1 MPESTYNR
9 KRDLQQTPEPPAI
22 ASEADV
28 DPMTA
33 PTGELFVIHQHYATR
48 LHHDL
53 RLEMLNGR
61 TPVLVS
67 WAIPKLLPKRKGQR
81 HLAVRTEDHPYE
93 YATFSGSIPEGNYGA
108 GEVRIFDTGRYQ
120 VLERDGKKVSFR
132 LVGGRVNGIFHLVH
146 TRDRDGK
153 QEWLALQGE
162 DLRGDLQPPPPP
174 KPMLASVG
182 KEAFDD
188 PAWSFEPKWDGIRA
202 IAVCGVDT
210 LLVSRNDN
218 DITVAYPELASITN
232 QLVAIDAVIDGEI
245 VALDEGVPSF
255 QKLQGRMHL
264 RDPDSIEKAAR
275 ALPVTYMVFDLLYLD
290 GRTLVDQPL
299 SKRRLLLEEIVV
311 PSNRVQISPA
321 IVGEGTALFQAA
333 QEQNLEGIVAKQLS
347 SSYQPGAR
355 TRAWLKIKTVFDA
368 DAVVVGWT
376 EGGGARSGS
385 IGSLVLAMFDGDA
398 LRYVG
403 NVGTGFNQKTMA
415 EAVRRMGSLPPTGA
429 PFPASVY
436 RDRPELRQAHWVAP
450 EAVAT
455 IEYRQVTSA
464 GRLRVPSFKGFRDD
478 KAPRECTFDQLITEA
493 SSGPEAG

>member
-1 MPESTYNR
+1 LAESTYNR
-9 KRDLQQTPEPPAI
+9 RRDFTATSEPAAI
-22 ASEADV
+22 AVDGDV

-53 RLEMLNGR
+53 RLEMFNGP

-93 YATFSGSIPEGNYGA
+93 YATFSGSISEGNYGA
-108 GEVRIFDTGRYQ
+108 GVVRIFDTGRYQ
-120 VLERDGKKVSFR
+120 ALERDGKKLSFH
-132 LVGGRVNGIFHLVH
+132 LVGKRVDGIFHLIH

-162 DLRGDLQPPPPP
+162 DLRGDLQQPPPP

-182 KEAFDD
+182 EGPFDD

-218 DITVAYPELASITN
+218 DITVAYPELSSINN

-245 VALDEGVPSF
+245 VALEGGVPSF

-264 RDPDSIEKAAR
+264 RDPGSIEKAAR
-275 ALPVTYMVFDLLYLD
+275 STPVTYMVFDLLYLD
-290 GRTLVDQPL
+290 GRNLVDEPL
-299 SKRRLLLEEIVV
+299 SKRRRLLEEIVV
-311 PSNRVQISPA
+311 PSDRVQISPA
-321 IVGEGTALFQAA
+321 IVGEGTALFEAA
-333 QEQNLEGIVAKQLS
+333 QDQNLEGIVAKQLS
-347 SSYQPGAR
+347 SKYQPGAR

-385 IGSLVLAMFDGDA
+385 IGSLVLAMYEGDA

-415 EAVRRMGSLPPTGA
+415 EAVEALATLPSTES
-429 PFPASVY
+429 PFPTSIY
-436 RDRPELRQAHWVAP
+436 RDRPELRRAHWVAP
-450 EAVAT
+450 ELVAT
-455 IEYRQVTSA
+455 VEYRQVTSA

-478 KAPRECTFDQLITEA
+478 KAPQDCTFDQLVPGPA
-493 SSGPEAG
+493 S